1 MSTFIYRPRP
11 KDRTGKL
18 NLKEVLEPY
27 AEYAKLV
34 KEEWSV
40 AEETELISSTLS
52 KQCVN
57 CMGDT
62 NKQSA
67 ICKECEKV
75 KHDIERTI

>member
-1 MSTFIYRPRP
+1 MANFIYKPSIT
-11 KDRTGKL
+11 TGKL
-18 NLKEVLEPY
+18 DLKEVLQPY

-34 KEEWSV
+34 KEEWSI

-62 NKQSA
+62 NGQSA
-67 ICKECEKV
+67 ICNKCEKV
-75 KHDIERTI
+75 KHDIERTL